1 MMFFRRAATAC
12 ALGLLVGLPTVGHA
26 QRADSYTWKF
36 GLDAGSMIFTT
47 RSQDSKV
54 IPSAGAHVMI
64 MARRSG
70 LMVGVT
76 EGFGSDEKTNGGLI
90 LFNDL
95 RRYQAVLMAFPLKLA
110 LEPYF
115 GAGGGI
121 LQVVGPRVDPIVQDP
136 SDRQALLA
144 VAQEASSSGFVTGL
158 VGVQGRWKRLSVF
171 GQYQIHSSPSDDK
184 LLKGAMHSF
193 HVGIRMG
200 LGSAKDGVRAGGY

>member
-1 MMFFRRAATAC
+1 MTFFRRAATAC
-12 ALGLLVGLPTVGHA
+12 ALGLLVGLPNAAHA

-64 MARRSG
+64 MARRTG

-76 EGFGSDEKTNGGLI
+76 EGFGSDERTSGGLI

-95 RRYQAVLMAFPLKLA
+95 RRYQAVLVAFPFKLA

-115 GAGGGI
+115 GVGGGV
-121 LQVVGPRVDPIVQDP
+121 LQVVGPRVDPVVQDP
-136 SDRQALLA
+136 SDRQALLTL
-144 VAQEASSSGFVTGL
+144 AQDASSSGFITAL
-158 VGVQGRWKRLSVF
+158 AGVQGRWKRLAVF
-171 GQYQIHSSPSDDK
+171 GQYQLHSSPSDDK
-184 LLKGAMHSF
+184 LLKGAMHSV
-193 HVGIRMG
+193 HVGLRFG

>member
-1 MMFFRRAATAC
+1 MTFFRRAATAC
-12 ALGLLVGLPTVGHA
+12 ALGLLVGLPNAAHA

-64 MARRSG
+64 MARRTG
-70 LMVGVT
+70 LMAGVT
-76 EGFGSDEKTNGGLI
+76 EGFGSDEETGGGLI

-95 RRYQAVLMAFPLKLA
+95 RRYQAVLMAFPLQLA

-115 GAGGGI
+115 GVGGGL
-121 LQVVGPRVDPIVQDP
+121 LQVVGPRVSAAVQDP
-136 SDRQALLA
+136 TDRQLLLSA
-144 VAQEASSSGFVTGL
+144 AQESSTSGFLTGL
-158 VGVQGRWKRLSVF
+158 VGVQGRWKRLAVF
-171 GQYQIHSSPSDDK
+171 GQYQLHSSPSDDK